1 MNAPKNPPAF
11 PMMHGMEFVSD
22 RQDAPDY
29 QVGTRMEYGMTLR
42 DYFAAAALPS
52 VLSHYLVANG
62 NGCAADH
69 ALRNVPVLAY
79 KYADA
84 MLAERVKGGR

>member
-1 MNAPKNPPAF
+1 MMATPDNPPAF
-11 PMMHGMEFVSD
+11 PVSGYD
-22 RQDAPDY
+22 DTHIQHSA
-29 QVGTRMEYGMTLR
+29 EGMTLR
-42 DYFAAAALPS
+42 DYFAAHALPS
-52 VLSHYLVANG
+52 VLAHYLVANG

-84 MLAERVKGGR
+84 MLAERARGDR

>member
-1 MNAPKNPPAF
+1 MAQNPQAF
-11 PMMHGMEFVSD
+11 PCAAD
-22 RQDAPDY
+22 
-29 QVGTRMEYGMTLR
+29 TRLNESGMTLR
-42 DYFAAAALPS
+42 DYFAAHALPS
-52 VLSHYLVANG
+52 VLAHYLVANG

-84 MLAERVKGGR
+84 MLAERARGDR